1 MTAILIIDDSLTTT
15 MSIKSALTLSGYDVH
30 TANDGATGLALLDKG
45 YRPDLIITDIN
56 MPGMTGL
63 EVIEKVRTKLRFI
76 PILALSAESAPGI
89 RQEAR
94 DLGATGWLVKPIKP
108 DELVGVIKKLV
119 LKAH

>member
-15 MSIKSALTLSGYDVH
+15 LSIKTALTLSGYDVH
-30 TANDGATGLALLDKG
+30 TANDGPSGIALLDKG

-63 EVIEKVRTKLRFI
+63 EVIEKVRSKLRFV
-76 PILALSAESAPGI
+76 PILALSAESAPSV

-94 DLGATGWLVKPIKP
+94 ELGATGWLVKPIRP

-119 LKAH
+119 LETH